1 MEIFTE
7 MNELELKIGILDN
20 ELKRIREEMLEL
32 SRNLSAIPV
41 AKISE
46 LDSDVRKLNEEMR
59 KIEYR
64 MEEHRKESRREHEL
78 TSNKVDAMIKEL
90 SELKAQVSFITEV
103 KSDVK
108 TVKNDVVNLRI
119 QFAKW
124 IGAAGVI
131 IVVVQ
136 TLVAYALK
144 HIS

>member
-1 MEIFTE
+1 MEISTE
-7 MNELELKIGILDN
+7 MNEIELKIGILDN

-46 LDSDVRKLNEEMR
+46 LDTDVRKLNEEMR

-78 TSNKVDAMIKEL
+78 TSNKVDAMIREL

-131 IVVVQ
+131 IVEW
-136 TLVAYALK
+136 
-144 HIS
+144 